1 MAQVVHTPG
10 HICCEMEKLLGGERG
25 GSAVGDGKR
34 GVRLEHSALSQEVQ
48 EVAMGRILNGQVQ
61 VACGVREEASLEQ

>member
-1 MAQVVHTPG
+1 
-10 HICCEMEKLLGGERG
+10 MEKLLGGERG

-34 GVRLEHSALSQEVQ
+34 GARLEHSALSQEVQ

-61 VACGVREEASLEQ
+61 VACGVREEASL